1 MSITASERGKEAR
14 APTPKVAPAAPSQPA
29 VDATSATRFAGGHSF
44 ILQLI
49 AELKRRNV
57 VRVGLL
63 YLTFCW
69 VVLDPVHVIFHMLEV
84 PKLANELVLV
94 AMALGLPTVL
104 IFTWL
109 FEFTPSGIKATVLV
123 DPRKSIR
130 VQTGRRLDRAIIVV
144 LSLVVVY
151 LMVDRWWPAKVAP
164 QAVQAPHAAAAPSLV
179 PAQSPAAASSTPAP
193 SSPSAALS
201 PSAAPSSSPAP
212 APVAKAV
219 ATVPA
224 ATTSAAAL
232 ATSRAPS
239 LPAEAAAKSAGL
251 DATVTI
257 LDGPALFIRG
267 ASRFVAAPGVKL
279 TGGDIVA
286 TGADALVQLELEGG
300 TQIALGPQ
308 TSLMLLPAGAG
319 PAPLRAAYLLAGWI
333 KVTAGTA
340 SPPALEVLR
349 TSRFELGIAN
359 NVSVTRLEGE
369 EASVFAEFGSARI
382 AERRRGGAPAPVALK
397 PGQFYSQRA
406 QAAGIVLGRPSPQFL
421 QQLPAPFRDTLPSR
435 IDAFRTRMVAARP
448 APDFAY
454 ADVEPW
460 LKSDSAIRRQLTE
473 RWKDKA
479 NEPAFR
485 RSLEAN
491 LRDLPEWRPI
501 LYPPPP
507 IDPDGAHAPAEPTV
521 AKSPPS

>member
-14 APTPKVAPAAPSQPA
+14 APTPKVAPAAPLQPA
-29 VDATSATRFAGGHSF
+29 LDATSATRFAGGHSF

-69 VVLDPVHVIFHMLEV
+69 VVLDPVHVIFHMLDV
-84 PKLANELVLV
+84 PLWANELVLV

-104 IFTWL
+104 LFTWL

-164 QAVQAPHAAAAPSLV
+164 QAAGAPSAPSVV
-179 PAQSPAAASSTPAP
+179 PAQSPAATSSTPPP

-201 PSAAPSSSPAP
+201 PSPAPSSSPAP
-212 APVAKAV
+212 APVAKAA

-224 ATTSAAAL
+224 ATTTAAAL
-232 ATSRAPS
+232 AASAAPS

-308 TSLMLLPAGAG
+308 TRLMLLPAGAG

-340 SPPALEVLR
+340 SPPPLDVLR

-369 EASVFAEFGSARI
+369 EASVFAELGSARI

-406 QAAGIVLGRPSPQFL
+406 QAAGVVLGQPSPQFL

-435 IDAFRTRMVAARP
+435 IDAFRARMVAARP

-460 LKSDSAIRRQLTE
+460 LKSDGAIRRQLTE